1 MDSGM
6 GTDMDI
12 GVESVGIGEGKECV
26 PEGIG
31 MGTGMDIGVG
41 TGVDCALS
49 VINC

>member
-1 MDSGM
+1 M
-6 GTDMDI
+6 GTDIDI
-12 GVESVGIGEGKECV
+12 GVESVGIGVGKGCV

-31 MGTGMDIGVG
+31 MGTGMDIGVE